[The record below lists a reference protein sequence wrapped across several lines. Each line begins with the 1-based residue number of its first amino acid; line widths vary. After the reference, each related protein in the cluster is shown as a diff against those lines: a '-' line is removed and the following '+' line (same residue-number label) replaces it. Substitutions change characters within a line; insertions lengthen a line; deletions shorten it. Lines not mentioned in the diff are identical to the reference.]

1 MNPMKTDKCCETCY
15 WSDSEAFGVLICV
28 NRDGDMFQMKM
39 PYESCDKWTED
50 QDGIPDSSGY

>member
-1 MNPMKTDKCCETCY
+1 MDKRCGNCY